1 MTFAVANATGSDVF
15 SVFEQDI
22 DLVIDVINYLIA
34 RGKKNTKKPHKSPSK
49 SYGNGKFKEDDFW
62 KYC

>member
-22 DLVIDVINYLIA
+22 DIVIDVINYLIA
-34 RGKKNTKKPHKSPSK
+34 RGKKNTKKPHKIPSK
-49 SYGNGKFKEDDFW
+49 SYSNGKFKEDEFW

>member
-22 DLVIDVINYLIA
+22 DIVIDVINYLIA
-34 RGKKNTKKPHKSPSK
+34 RGKKNTKKPHKIPSNG
-49 SYGNGKFKEDDFW
+49 YGNGKFKEDDFW